1 MNEILLFYVLLFVG
15 SDNLLPSI
23 GYVQHFEIGSPES
36 VVVIWLSAKSWVT
49 FCLINNKIVENNLLF
64 LWPRPDKG

>member
-1 MNEILLFYVLLFVG
+1 
-15 SDNLLPSI
+15 LLPSI